1 MKLNSHTITQG
12 RDRAPARTLHPAR
25 AMTFEENIDRLE
37 EIVGEL
43 EGDGLEL
50 DRALR
55 LFEEGIER
63 LRSATTELSRVEQQV
78 KLLVERT
85 DGSFEL
91 PTIGE

>member
-1 MKLNSHTITQG
+1 
-12 RDRAPARTLHPAR
+12 
-25 AMTFEENIDRLE
+25 MTFEENLERLE
-37 EIVGEL
+37 AIVGEL

-63 LRSATTELSRVEQQV
+63 LREASGELARVEQQV

-85 DGSFEL
+85 DGTFEL
-91 PTIGE
+91 PPLER

>member
-1 MKLNSHTITQG
+1 
-12 RDRAPARTLHPAR
+12 
-25 AMTFEENIDRLE
+25 MTYEENIDRLE

-43 EGDGLEL
+43 EGDGLDL

-63 LRSATTELSRVEQQV
+63 LRAATGELSRVEQQV

-85 DGSFEL
+85 DGTFEL
-91 PTIGE
+91 PPLER